1 MKTHGEWRYS
11 SMLQTLY
18 SRYPLGRRLNAFLS
32 QSGCSGKEKNAPSL
46 PLPGI
51 KPQLSS
57 L

>member
-1 MKTHGEWRYS
+1 MEVSDKLHWFTPGKSQW
-11 SMLQTLY
+11 
-18 SRYPLGRRLNAFLS
+18 YPLGRKLDGPLS
-32 QSGCSGKEKNAPSL
+32 QSGCSDKEENSL